1 MKDRVD
7 LKGFLVMVL
16 LTFLWGLNYPA
27 VKIANVGFFPVFNS
41 FLRSLIASVC
51 GILYCL
57 AIREPLFHRDKR
69 LFHGFMVGLLFGL
82 EFVMVISH
90 VKSLCYL

>member
-27 VKIANVGFFPVFNS
+27 VKIANVGFSPVFNS

-51 GILYCL
+51 GISANTAASRYRYGIAKL
-57 AIREPLFHRDKR
+57 REALEGKR
-69 LFHGFMVGLLFGL
+69 
-82 EFVMVISH
+82 
-90 VKSLCYL
+90 